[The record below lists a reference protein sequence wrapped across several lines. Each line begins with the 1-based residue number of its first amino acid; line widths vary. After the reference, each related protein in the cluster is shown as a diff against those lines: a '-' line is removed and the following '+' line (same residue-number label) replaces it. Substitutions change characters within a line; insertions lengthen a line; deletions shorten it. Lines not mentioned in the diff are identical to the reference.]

1 MNKDM
6 HSASSGR
13 VLLLVT
19 KKFAQRVY
27 LYPAVVGVPK
37 SLQKRLERIYM

>member
-6 HSASSGR
+6 HSVSSGR

-19 KKFAQRVY
+19 KKFA
-27 LYPAVVGVPK
+27 
-37 SLQKRLERIYM
+37 